1 MDRRT
6 LIKSAAVLAAPAIVT
21 NARAQSVTTL
31 RFHTFVPAMSN
42 VYSRSIT
49 PWMAK
54 IEQESGGRLKF
65 QAFPSMQMGGA
76 PAQLYDQA
84 RDGVVDVVW
93 SLAGYTPGRFPRSEA
108 FELPFFTYDA
118 EGSSR
123 AAWDYIANYAPDE
136 FREVKLLAC
145 HTHGLNILHMKSKL
159 VTKASD
165 MRGLKVRGSTR
176 KHTQI
181 LSAVGAIP
189 VALPLPEVP
198 NALSKGLIEGAIM
211 PWDTVPA
218 GKLDEL
224 TKFHTEFPKG
234 MQGFNNSICF
244 LAMNKA
250 SYDSLPADLKK
261 VIDQNSGADV
271 SAMYA
276 REAEVKD
283 QVVRQATV
291 ARGHTVHVMGKAEA
305 EEFRRLVTNP
315 IVEEWVKEMNAKGFD
330 GAKLLAAG
338 RELVERYRPKA

>member
-6 LIKSAAVLAAPAIVT
+6 LIKSAAVLAAPAIG
-21 NARAQSVTTL
+21 TTL
-31 RFHTFVPAMSN
+31 RFHTFVPAMSTA
-42 VYSRSIT
+42 YSRLIT

-93 SLAGYTPGRFPRSEA
+93 SLAGYTPGRFPRSEV

-165 MRGLKVRGSTR
+165 MRGLKVRGGTR
-176 KHTQI
+176 KNTQI

-189 VALPLPEVP
+189 VGMPLSEVP
-198 NALSKGLIEGAIM
+198 NALSKGVIEGAIM

-234 MQGFNNSICF
+234 MQGFNNSIQF

-271 SAMYA
+271 SAMYG
-276 REAEVKD
+276 REAEVQG

-305 EEFRRLVTNP
+305 EEFRRLITNP

>member
-42 VYSRSIT
+42 VYSRVIT

-93 SLAGYTPGRFPRSEA
+93 SFPGYTPGRFPRSEV

-189 VALPLPEVP
+189 VALPLSEVP
-198 NALSKGLIEGAIM
+198 NALSKGVIEGSII

-234 MQGFNNSICF
+234 MQGFNNSIQF

-250 SYDSLPADLKK
+250 RYDSLPADLKK

-271 SAMYA
+271 SAMYG
-276 REAEVKD
+276 REVEVKD

-305 EEFRRLVTNP
+305 EEWRLITNP

>member
-1 MDRRT
+1 
-6 LIKSAAVLAAPAIVT
+6 
-21 NARAQSVTTL
+21 
-31 RFHTFVPAMSN
+31 MSTA
-42 VYSRSIT
+42 YSRLIT

-176 KHTQI
+176 KNTQI

-189 VALPLPEVP
+189 VALPLSEVP
-198 NALSKGLIEGAIM
+198 NALSKGVIEGAIM

-250 SYDSLPADLKK
+250 SYDSLPAKGHRSEQWRGR
-261 VIDQNSGADV
+261 VGH
-271 SAMYA
+271 
-276 REAEVKD
+276 
-283 QVVRQATV
+283 VRS
-291 ARGHTVHVMGKAEA
+291 
-305 EEFRRLVTNP
+305 
-315 IVEEWVKEMNAKGFD
+315 
-330 GAKLLAAG
+330 
-338 RELVERYRPKA
+338 